1 MWTEGQVERF
11 AGERILA
18 IDPRTQKTLRP
29 CPACGSNKHHNLG
42 IKNKLEIVGC
52 NQCST
57 LYTPYSPWYTSAYY
71 YTDYHNHGG
80 LSISE
85 YARTRLAEIT
95 KEFSK
100 YRQTNR
106 LLDVGCGAG
115 GLLEAARD
123 QNWEVQGVDVS
134 ETAVNHVRSLGFN
147 VFNGELHEANL
158 PHQHFDVISAA
169 ELLEH
174 VFDPSAVLKEMARL
188 LRPGGLLWTTTP
200 HCRGLSGRILG
211 LKWTT
216 ISPPEHLQLFS
227 LAGLRTLLNQV
238 GFREVTL
245 KTEGANPFEILK
257 MRRSSNG
264 AQEISASSQGNG
276 RAESDCRAK
285 TTFAENGMRRAMRGA
300 VNQILRL
307 SRLGDSLKVFA
318 VK

>member
-1 MWTEGQVERF
+1 MWSEGQVERF

-18 IDPRTQKTLRP
+18 IDPRTERTSRP
-29 CPACGSNKHHNLG
+29 CPACGLTQHRTLG
-42 IKNKLEIVGC
+42 IKNRLEIVGC
-52 NQCST
+52 EGCGT
-57 LYTPYSPWYTSAYY
+57 LYTPYSPWYTSTYY

-80 LSISE
+80 LSTSE
-85 YARTRLAEIT
+85 YVRTRLAEIT

-123 QNWEVQGVDVS
+123 QGWKAQGVDVS
-134 ETAVNHVRSLGFN
+134 ETAVKHVRSLGFN
-147 VFNGELHEANL
+147 AFHGELQDAKL
-158 PHQHFDVISAA
+158 SDQDFDVITAG

-174 VFDPSAVLKEMARL
+174 VFDPAAVLKEMARL

-211 LKWTT
+211 LKWSTV
-216 ISPPEHLQLFS
+216 SPPEHLQLFS
-227 LAGLRTLLNQV
+227 VSGLRTVLNQA

-245 KTEGANPFEILK
+245 KTEGANPFEIVK
-257 MRRSSNG
+257 MRQSSNG
-264 AQEISASSQGNG
+264 AQETPKGNE
-276 RAESDCRAK
+276 RAELNCRLN
-285 TTFAENGMRRAMRGA
+285 TTFAETRMRRALKNA

-307 SRLGDSLKVFA
+307 SHLGDSLKVFA